1 MSQASSDLQYIT
13 LDGKGYSRLV
23 RINKNTRGPPL
34 SESKSLGGALQHVD
48 CRCNSGLLL
57 QQDLV
62 VLWGEPK
69 GLQGRPM
76 SRVSKA
82 GWGCSSKPYKA
93 YGLKGFLLLALQAP
107 SAPWTLAFFPPY
119 FRLALVHQARAA
131 ALPRGRRLQ
140 PESVL
145 KSQRVWRPLRLHVLQ
160 WDLAA
165 MTSAAVPENP
175 RPLPNS
181 LPTCAEKKQL
191 PVARKI
197 K

>member
-13 LDGKGYSRLV
+13 LGRKGYSRLV
-23 RINKNTRGPPL
+23 RINKNTSGPPL

-48 CRCNSGLLL
+48 RRCNSGLLL

-76 SRVSKA
+76 SRASKA
-82 GWGCSSKPYKA
+82 GWGCSSKTYKA

-119 FRLALVHQARAA
+119 FRLALVHQAHACCPAKGQTTATRICAKK
-131 ALPRGRRLQ
+131 
-140 PESVL
+140 PEGLKATSPPCLAVGPCCNDFCSCAR
-145 KSQRVWRPLRLHVLQ
+145 KSQAP
-160 WDLAA
+160 A
-165 MTSAAVPENP
+165 
-175 RPLPNS
+175 
-181 LPTCAEKKQL
+181 
-191 PVARKI
+191 
-197 K
+197 